1 MVICDLHL
9 VSVGFAPCEANPL
22 FFADVLYSHV
32 ECLQLNSIPEPH

>member
-1 MVICDLHL
+1 MPVVMNTHRCQTDH
-9 VSVGFAPCEANPL
+9 AL